1 MNAQE
6 RAVMQQALAFTMR
19 DFATV
24 RDFEAARAVLHDALC
39 AILGQQVQE
48 PVSEMTA
55 HRAIYFMER
64 FKREEKLLG
73 PNEQAALD
81 FVISMLEKQ
90 AEPVVGRIN
99 PETGDVT
106 SAAQR
111 KAADW
116 WCPAPRLRPRPEMTA
131 QESLSGLDIYLDSHD
146 NFKPKRWY
154 PKS

>member
-1 MNAQE
+1 MNDQE
-6 RAVMQQALAFTMR
+6 RAVIQQALAFIMR

-24 RDFEAARAVLHDALC
+24 RDFEAARAKLHDALC

-64 FKREEKLLG
+64 FKREEKMLG

-90 AEPVVGRIN
+90 AEPVVGQMN
-99 PETGDVT
+99 PETEDLT

-116 WCPAPRLRPRPEMTA
+116 WCPAPRLRPPA
-131 QESLSGLDIYLDSHD
+131 
-146 NFKPKRWY
+146 
-154 PKS
+154 